1 MAQNHMT
8 VVDTN
13 GTVLLDLTADTDMR
27 GVAINAYQT
36 WHSVAMLDR
45 YIAEIGTLM
54 QWLKD
59 QGAE

>member
-27 GVAINAYQT
+27 GVAITAYQT
-36 WHSVAMLDR
+36 WHSVAMLER
-45 YIAEIGTLM
+45 YVAEIGTLM